1 MSIHFCWDSVI
12 DKKVYETWITLAGD
26 VWKLMLTPYSPPGG
40 GSEKYYLRYLLIGL
54 APEGKIVGQWRDNL
68 RVGVLSFN
76 KAKNPPMSIHFC
88 WDSVIDK
95 KVYETWITLA
105 GEVWKLMLTLYSPPG
120 GGSEKYY
127 LRYLLIGLAPEGKI
141 GVWLEKPDKPNIRL
155 TDKQILIETVSGEK
169 MEMCNGRSAYKHGY
183 SYPESTKN
191 FIKDKK
197 YPYGNW

>member
-1 MSIHFCWDSVI
+1 
-12 DKKVYETWITLAGD
+12 
-26 VWKLMLTPYSPPGG
+26 LMLTPYPPPGG

-54 APEGKIVGQWRDNL
+54 APEGKVR
-68 RVGVLSFN
+68 
-76 KAKNPPMSIHFC
+76 
-88 WDSVIDK
+88 
-95 KVYETWITLA
+95 
-105 GEVWKLMLTLYSPPG
+105 
-120 GGSEKYY
+120 
-127 LRYLLIGLAPEGKI
+127 
-141 GVWLEKPDKPNIRL
+141 VWLEKPDKPNIRL

>member
-1 MSIHFCWDSVI
+1 
-12 DKKVYETWITLAGD
+12 
-26 VWKLMLTPYSPPGG
+26 
-40 GSEKYYLRYLLIGL
+40 
-54 APEGKIVGQWRDNL
+54 
-68 RVGVLSFN
+68 LSFN

>member
-1 MSIHFCWDSVI
+1 MVFQFFYPNSLPAEVTYVELLDTDGIYYQFRTLASTNASPGSVGQWSEKVSGMSSVFNKAKNPPMSIHFCWDSVI

-54 APEGKIVGQWRDNL
+54 APEGKI
-68 RVGVLSFN
+68 
-76 KAKNPPMSIHFC
+76 
-88 WDSVIDK
+88 
-95 KVYETWITLA
+95 
-105 GEVWKLMLTLYSPPG
+105 
-120 GGSEKYY
+120 
-127 LRYLLIGLAPEGKI
+127 

-169 MEMCNGRSAYKHGY
+169 MEMCKGISRHDFSLGDDEYVL
-183 SYPESTKN
+183 E

>member
-1 MSIHFCWDSVI
+1 
-12 DKKVYETWITLAGD
+12 
-26 VWKLMLTPYSPPGG
+26 P
-40 GSEKYYLRYLLIGL
+40 
-54 APEGKIVGQWRDNL
+54 
-68 RVGVLSFN
+68 
-76 KAKNPPMSIHFC
+76 
-88 WDSVIDK
+88 
-95 KVYETWITLA
+95 
-105 GEVWKLMLTLYSPPG
+105 YSPPG

-191 FIKDKK
+191 FI
-197 YPYGNW
+197 

>member
-1 MSIHFCWDSVI
+1 TDGIYYQFRTLDSTIPVSTTI
-12 DKKVYETWITLAGD
+12 
-26 VWKLMLTPYSPPGG
+26 
-40 GSEKYYLRYLLIGL
+40 
-54 APEGKIVGQWRDNL
+54 GQWQENL
-68 RVGVLSFN
+68 SGGMTAFN

-95 KVYETWITLA
+95 KEY
-105 GEVWKLMLTLYSPPG
+105 
-120 GGSEKYY
+120 
-127 LRYLLIGLAPEGKI
+127 
-141 GVWLEKPDKPNIRL
+141 KPNIRL

>member
-1 MSIHFCWDSVI
+1 
-12 DKKVYETWITLAGD
+12 
-26 VWKLMLTPYSPPGG
+26 
-40 GSEKYYLRYLLIGL
+40 
-54 APEGKIVGQWRDNL
+54 
-68 RVGVLSFN
+68 
-76 KAKNPPMSIHFC
+76 
-88 WDSVIDK
+88 DSVIDK

-169 MEMCNGRSAYKHGY
+169 MEMCKGISRHDFSLGDDEYVL
-183 SYPESTKN
+183 E

>member
-12 DKKVYETWITLAGD
+12 DKKEYETWITLAGD
-26 VWKLMLTPYSPPGG
+26 VWKLMLTP
-40 GSEKYYLRYLLIGL
+40 
-54 APEGKIVGQWRDNL
+54 
-68 RVGVLSFN
+68 
-76 KAKNPPMSIHFC
+76 
-88 WDSVIDK
+88 
-95 KVYETWITLA
+95 
-105 GEVWKLMLTLYSPPG
+105 YSPPG

-183 SYPESTKN
+183 SYPESTKTLSK
-191 FIKDKK
+191 IKISLWQLVVNQLHNLLKRNGK
-197 YPYGNW
+197 AFLWVNNHRHKS